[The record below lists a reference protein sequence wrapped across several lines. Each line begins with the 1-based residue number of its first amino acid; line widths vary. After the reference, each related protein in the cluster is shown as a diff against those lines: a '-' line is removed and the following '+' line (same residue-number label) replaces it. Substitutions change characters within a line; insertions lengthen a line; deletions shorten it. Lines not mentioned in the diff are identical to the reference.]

1 MCVARVTAAPTEW
14 PPPWG
19 CSAPLQAPTGAMLAS
34 PSYLVQGCR
43 LSLALKLPFS
53 SRPLNHCGLEPE
65 SWVGRRRGS
74 RCFLELPEARA
85 IMSPGG
91 TRRRCVDFSRWS
103 WQGWGK
109 PQQHL
114 RAILGFTA
122 GGWRFPLN
130 QVFRLHTHSP
140 PIPPPGP
147 PRGDSHQARLTLD
160 HSGPHTW

>member
-19 CSAPLQAPTGAMLAS
+19 CNAPLQAPTGAMLAS

-65 SWVGRRRGS
+65 SWVGRGGREC

-85 IMSPGG
+85 VMSPGG
-91 TRRRCVDFSRWS
+91 NRRRCTDFSRWS
-103 WQGWGK
+103 GRGWGEATAASKGYPGIHCRGIVIPTK
-109 PQQHL
+109 P
-114 RAILGFTA
+114 GFLLAHTLSSNA
-122 GGWRFPLN
+122 TTPPL
-130 QVFRLHTHSP
+130 
-140 PIPPPGP
+140 P
-147 PRGDSHQARLTLD
+147 PRTHIRQGSH
-160 HSGPHTW
+160 